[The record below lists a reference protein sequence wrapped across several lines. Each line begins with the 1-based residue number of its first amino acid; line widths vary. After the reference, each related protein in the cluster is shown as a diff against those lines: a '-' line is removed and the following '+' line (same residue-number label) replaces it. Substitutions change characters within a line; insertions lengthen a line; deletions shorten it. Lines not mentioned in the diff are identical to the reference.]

1 MNAHQRR
8 KERRLYEQVFGTHVD
23 YYFQIPIKPV
33 AGSDTLVVPAGE
45 YTITA
50 TVRIE
55 SAAPTAAE
63 SEPPP

>member
-8 KERRLYEQVFGTHVD
+8 KKRRLYEQVFGTHVED
-23 YYFQIPIKPV
+23 WIEIPIKPV
-33 AGSDTLVVPAGE
+33 AGSDTLVLPAGE
-45 YTITA
+45 YRITS

>member
-1 MNAHQRR
+1 MSDD
-8 KERRLYEQVFGTHVD
+8 EVVCTHCGCED
-23 YYFQIPIKPV
+23 WIEIPIKPV
-33 AGSDTLVVPAGE
+33 AGSDTLVLPAGE
-45 YTITA
+45 YRITS